1 MISDFSSVIRL
12 RRKELNLTLVE
23 VAARLNSTA
32 STVSKWERG
41 EIANLKRE
49 RVMEL
54 AKVLDIH
61 PARLFGYSAVEVDTL
76 DYKKQ
81 ITSNKIPVYSLDGK
95 DFFDVKN
102 ITTFITTELE
112 NAQFAVLSDFN
123 SPCDKSIMCSD
134 LCLIQRDIEPLNDTL
149 VLAVTDLGG
158 YIARYYCNEYSK
170 ALLRGSELIP
180 LTSSITIIGKVIE
193 IRRKL

>member
-1 MISDFSSVIRL
+1 MEIKLSKIIREL
-12 RRKELNLTLVE
+12 RLHRGNTQEELANFLGVTTQ
-23 VAARLNSTA
+23 A
-32 STVSKWERG
+32 VSKWERG
-41 EIANLKRE
+41 EITNLKRE

-81 ITSNKIPVYSLDGK
+81 ITSNKIPVYSLDSK

-123 SPCDKSIMCSD
+123 CPYDKSIMYSD
-134 LCLIQRDIEPLNDTL
+134 LCLIQRDIEPINDTL
-149 VLAVTDLGG
+149 VLAITDLGG
-158 YIARYYCNEYSK
+158 YIARYYCNECNK

>member
-12 RRKELNLTLVE
+12 RRKELGLTLVE
-23 VAARLNSTA
+23 VATRLNSTA

-61 PARLFGYSAVEVDTL
+61 PARLFGYSAVEIDTI

-81 ITSNKIPVYSLDGK
+81 VKSNKIPVYSLNSK
-95 DFFDVKN
+95 DFFSVGN
-102 ITTFITTELE
+102 ITTFITTESE

-123 SPCDKSIMCSD
+123 SPYDKTIAYGD
-134 LCLIQRDIEPLNDTL
+134 LCLIQGDIEPLNDTL
-149 VLAVTDLGG
+149 VLAVSDLGG
-158 YIARYYCNEYSK
+158 YIAKYYCNECNK
-170 ALLRGSELIP
+170 ALLRGCELIP
-180 LTSSITIIGKVIE
+180 LTSSITIVGKVIE

>member
-1 MISDFSSVIRL
+1 M
-12 RRKELNLTLVE
+12 NLTLVE
-23 VAARLNSTA
+23 VAARLNSTP

-41 EIANLKRE
+41 EITNLKRE

-81 ITSNKIPVYSLDGK
+81 ITSNKIPVYSLDSK

-123 SPCDKSIMCSD
+123 CPYDKSIMYSD
-134 LCLIQRDIEPLNDTL
+134 LCLIQRDIEPINDTL
-149 VLAVTDLGG
+149 VLAITDLGG
-158 YIARYYCNEYSK
+158 YIARYYCNECNK